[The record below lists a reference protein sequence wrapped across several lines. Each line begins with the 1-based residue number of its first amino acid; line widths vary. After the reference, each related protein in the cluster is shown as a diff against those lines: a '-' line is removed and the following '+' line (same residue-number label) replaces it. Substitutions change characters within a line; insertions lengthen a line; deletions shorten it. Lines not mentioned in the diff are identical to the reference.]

1 MALLTSRANITDW
14 FVESD
19 VDPLDS
25 MRADIVASNFDD
37 VSWRQTGA
45 KRRCL
50 TIDSDGVCRDEI
62 VGFAPRDT
70 ELEC

>member
-1 MALLTSRANITDW
+1 
-14 FVESD
+14 
-19 VDPLDS
+19 

-50 TIDSDGVCRDEI
+50 TVDSDGVCRDEI
-62 VGFAPRDT
+62 VGFAPRDAKLDREKLIEANRFGAT
-70 ELEC
+70 S